1 VTKPALNTHNVRIES
16 GKHAGELYTRLPV
29 SYLRWMV
36 SVHHGSAAL
45 AQAELDRRGTQNPT
59 MDISGHAMD
68 RLSVHALHVYQA
80 DCTHGEGIHSWLL
93 RVATE
98 AFHGNPIEPGRYA
111 WGPLILCIDETTAWP
126 VVKTVLYRPR
136 ANGKRNGKHPPAD
149 HPEDHPM
156 EEQAP
161 APAVN
166 LTPVESSYF
175 KQYGYD
181 HATQTLAIEFQDKP
195 GGEPGGLF
203 HYAEFPAEKWAE
215 FEAAPS
221 KGAWFHRHVRSHPG
235 GYAHTRIR

>member
-1 VTKPALNTHNVRIES
+1 MTKPALNTHNVRIET

-59 MDISGHAMD
+59 MDISGHALD

-80 DCTHGEGIHSWLL
+80 DSTHGEGIHSWLL

-98 AFHGNPIEPGRYA
+98 AFHGKPIEPGRYA

-156 EEQAP
+156 ENDTTAP
-161 APAVN
+161 AIA
-166 LTPVESSYF
+166 LTPVESSQF
-175 KQYGYD
+175 KAYGYD
-181 HATQTLAIEFQDKP
+181 ADTQTLAIEFHSKSEDKP
-195 GGEPGGLF
+195 GAVY
-203 HYAEFPAEKWAE
+203 HYANVTPEAWAE
-215 FEAAPS
+215 FQAAES
-221 KGAWFHRHVRSHPG
+221 KGAHFNRAIKSKVLEFPYKRVS
-235 GYAHTRIR
+235 